1 MKKHHIKTMTALVV
15 ASTATWLTS
24 APASAQDGFITPV
37 QPYVEAVGSAYQVIP
52 ILSVADQVPETSDP
66 SLQYQMIGIPDG
78 LGAYARHDGTIA
90 LLMNHEL
97 TKGTLSQPVV
107 DGPMNRGA
115 IISRF
120 ILAQDGS
127 VLSGERAYD
136 TVFDETAG
144 TSFPAADETNSS
156 PDFARFCSG
165 NLVGPESGFDRP
177 LYFAGEES
185 GSPDTFDGRGGTLT
199 VTFDNEIHTLSKFP
213 RFAWENGLPR
223 PFNGNETVVMC
234 LEDGPTTPDSQL
246 YMYVGKKDRRHGSD
260 VLSWNGLNNGKVYV
274 FVSTTPGMSN
284 EVTFQNGNISG
295 RWQEI
300 PNAGSLTD
308 VELEAAADAAGAFGF
323 IRIEDGAWSKTS
335 RKDFYFVTT
344 GGSTG
349 NLLGRLYHL
358 ELNPGNPLKPPTL
371 TVVYNADE
379 IIAAGGD
386 VAISPDNID
395 TSEDYIIICED
406 GTATSRPVMADKG
419 RDGSIWRFDLH
430 NNFAWERVAELNP
443 PGRDG
448 IPVGPG
454 IWETSGI
461 IDTTSL
467 FGDGSWLVD
476 TQAHSPTT
484 PPAPNT
490 VEDGQLLMLV
500 PAN

>member
-1 MKKHHIKTMTALVV
+1 MKKHHIKTMTALFA
-15 ASTATWLTS
+15 ASTAAWLTA
-24 APASAQDGFITPV
+24 APVGAQ
-37 QPYVEAVGSAYQVIP
+37 YVEPIGSAYQIIP

-66 SLQYQMIGIPDG
+66 SKQYQMVGIPDG
-78 LGAYARHDGTIA
+78 LGAYAGPDGTIA

-97 TKGTLSQPVV
+97 TKGTMSEPVV
-107 DGPMNRGA
+107 GDSLNRGA

-120 ILAQDGS
+120 ILSQEGS

-136 TVFDETAG
+136 TVFDERTG
-144 TSFPAADETNSS
+144 TSFPAADSTNSS
-156 PDFARFCSG
+156 PDFTRFCSG
-165 NLVGPESGFDRP
+165 NLAGPEFGFDRP

-185 GSPDTFDGRGGTLT
+185 GSPNTFDGRGGVLT

-213 RFAWENGLPR
+213 RIPWENGLPR
-223 PFNGNETVVMC
+223 PFNGNETVIMC
-234 LEDGPTTPDSQL
+234 LEDGPTSPDSQL
-246 YMYVGKKDRRHGSD
+246 YMYVGKKDRRAGSN
-260 VLSWNGLNNGKVYV
+260 VLSRNGLNNGKVYV
-274 FVSTTPGMSN
+274 FVSTTEGKSD
-284 EVTFQNGNISG
+284 EVTFQDGSISG

-300 PNAGSLTD
+300 PNAGEMTD
-308 VELEAAADAAGAFGF
+308 VELETASDAAGAFGF

-344 GGSTG
+344 GDGTG

-358 ELNPGNPLKPPTL
+358 ELNPGNPLQPATL
-371 TVVYNADE
+371 SVVYNADQ
-379 IIAAGGD
+379 IIDAGGD

-395 TSEDYIIICED
+395 TSADYIVICED

-430 NNFAWERVAELNP
+430 NNFAYERVAELSP

-467 FGDGSWLVD
+467 FGQGSWLVD
-476 TQAHSPTT
+476 TQAHPPTT
-484 PPAPNT
+484 PPAPGT
-490 VEDGQLLMLV
+490 VEDGQLLIMV
-500 PAN
+500 PSN

>member
-1 MKKHHIKTMTALVV
+1 MKIHHIKTMTALLT
-15 ASTATWLTS
+15 ASTATWLAAT
-24 APASAQDGFITPV
+24 PASAV
-37 QPYVEAVGSAYQVIP
+37 QPYVEPIGSAYQIIP

-78 LGAYARHDGTIA
+78 LGAYDRHDGTIA

-97 TKGTLSQPVV
+97 TKGTMSQPVV
-107 DGPMNRGA
+107 GGPMNRGA

-120 ILAQDGS
+120 ILSQDGT

-144 TSFPAADETNSS
+144 TSFPAADDTNSS
-156 PDFARFCSG
+156 PDFTRFCSG
-165 NLVGPESGFDRP
+165 NLAGPESGFDRP

-185 GSPDTFDGRGGTLT
+185 GSPNTFDGRGGTLT

-213 RFAWENGLPR
+213 RIPWENALPR
-223 PFNGNETVVMC
+223 PFNGNETVFMR

-260 VLSWNGLNNGKVYV
+260 VLSRNGLNNGRVYV
-274 FVSTTPGMSN
+274 FVSTTPGKSN
-284 EVTFQNGNISG
+284 EVTFQDGSISG

-300 PNAGSLTD
+300 PNAGSMTD
-308 VELEAAADAAGAFGF
+308 VELETASDAAGAFGF

-344 GGSTG
+344 GDGTG

-358 ELNPGNPLKPPTL
+358 ELNPGNPLKPVTL
-371 TVVYNADE
+371 SVVYNANQ

-395 TSEDYIIICED
+395 TSEDYIVICED
-406 GTATSRPVMADKG
+406 GTGNSRPVMAQKG

-467 FGDGSWLVD
+467 FGNGSWLVD

-484 PPAPNT
+484 PPGPGT
-490 VEDGQLLMLV
+490 VEDGQLLIMV